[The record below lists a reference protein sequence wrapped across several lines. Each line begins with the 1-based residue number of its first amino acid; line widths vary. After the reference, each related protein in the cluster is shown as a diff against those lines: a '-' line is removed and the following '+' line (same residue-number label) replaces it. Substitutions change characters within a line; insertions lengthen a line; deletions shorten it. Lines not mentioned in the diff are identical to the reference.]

1 MKISK
6 DISLIG
12 FVGLLKKSEMF
23 IFFVCYYILCYH
35 VLILEK
41 MRFP

>member
-12 FVGLLKKSEMF
+12 FVGLLKKSNMF
-23 IFFVCYYILCYH
+23 LSFSFMIYVEVAIIH
-35 VLILEK
+35 
-41 MRFP
+41 